1 MKQTLKEIVIRGT
14 AVRLCLESAAGV
26 PIFTVEVGRET
37 VFGSLDRRSAV
48 EAFGRECEKAGSGRA
63 EEPRP

>member
-1 MKQTLKEIVIRGT
+1 MKQTLKEVTICGT
-14 AVRLCLESAAGV
+14 AVRLCLDSVSGA
-26 PIFTVEVGRET
+26 PFFTVEVGRET

>member
-14 AVRLCLESAAGV
+14 AVRLCLDSVSGT
-26 PIFTVEVGRET
+26 PFFTVEVGRET
-37 VFGSLDRRSAV
+37 VFGSLDRRLAI
-48 EAFGRECEKAGSGRA
+48 EAFGLQCEQAGSGRA

>member
-14 AVRLCLESAAGV
+14 AVRLCLDSAAGV
-26 PIFTVEVGRET
+26 PIFTVEVDSKT
-37 VFGSLDRRSAV
+37 VFGSLDRRLTI
-48 EAFGRECEKAGSGRA
+48 EAFGLQCEQAGSGRA